1 MSEAPTTYGTTS
13 GRSRRSTA
21 ERGCRTA
28 GDLTGAACHAGARQM
43 DVITQAAIAAT
54 PAQLWGAT
62 RSRGLVTLSSTSTVV
77 LCAPRGA
84 GGRARCKDHVQA
96 APPSADQ
103 PLGDM

>member
-54 PAQLWGAT
+54 PAQLWAGAPLAGPP
-62 RSRGLVTLSSTSTVV
+62 RHSRV
-77 LCAPRGA
+77 CAPRGA